1 MGASVRAGVRLG
13 VDVGSVRVGVARSD
27 PSGLL
32 ATPLVTLRRGHRDLA
47 DLAALVAEHAAV
59 EVVVGLPRTLAD
71 REGKAA
77 QAATWYA
84 RRLAELLGP
93 GVAVRLVDER
103 LSTVSAQRD
112 LRANGI
118 DTRKGRKVI
127 DQAAAVIILQGA
139 LDAERMAGKAPGQV
153 LGPGRDAE
161 RVTEQAPGQIPGVGN
176 DGDVGAGGAGAD
188 VKVDE

>member
-1 MGASVRAGVRLG
+1 VRGGVRLG
-13 VDVGSVRVGVARSD
+13 VDVGSVRVGVAHSD
-27 PSGLL
+27 PDGLL
-32 ATPLVTLRRGHRDLA
+32 ATPLVTLRRGRTDLA
-47 DLAALVAEHAAV
+47 DLAALAAEHGAV

-77 QAATWYA
+77 QAARSYA
-84 RRLAELLGP
+84 RRLAERLGP
-93 GVAVRLVDER
+93 SVAVRLVDER

-139 LDAERMAGKAPGQV
+139 LDAERTAG
-153 LGPGRDAE
+153 R
-161 RVTEQAPGQIPGVGN
+161 APGQILGVAK
-176 DGDVGAGGAGAD
+176 DRDVGAGGAGAD
-188 VKVDE
+188 ARVDE